1 MTLTILN
8 TCNRNES
15 RPIEQNK
22 LQLDTNSKCFS
33 LECKMTLNE
42 IIGLF
47 VLCPTAYTNSSKF
60 SLCTIASP
68 RRVQLHLLPDESRAS
83 HKIDVF

>member
-1 MTLTILN
+1 MMTLTILN

-42 IIGLF
+42 TIC
-47 VLCPTAYTNSSKF
+47 VCVVSNS
-60 SLCTIASP
+60 
-68 RRVQLHLLPDESRAS
+68 LHQHFKVYPMSSSVATGSAIVPPAGWGMGDG
-83 HKIDVF
+83 